1 MVKRYV
7 NISLCLIKQNAAQ
20 NVGVSGDISPRILN
34 LIVECLASRYDRFNP
49 VEIPRDTAGQMS
61 APQGRSGP
69 YGGQEKSFVPSGN

>member
-1 MVKRYV
+1 M
-7 NISLCLIKQNAAQ
+7 CFIKQNAAKK
-20 NVGVSGDISPRILN
+20 VGVSGDTSPRILN

-49 VEIPRDTAGQMS
+49 VEIPRDTPLAGQMS